1 MGGLPQRG
9 GCMNPLYRTTG
20 LPAVGWGCAAFQ
32 SFKDRMPFSGS
43 IRVILGENVLLGR
56 PEEKQEIRQA
66 LKQPYRLLHV
76 VLSFHPNLRIQLFH
90 GILSGFRAVAI
101 SANFEHGACV
111 ALNI

>member
-1 MGGLPQRG
+1 
-9 GCMNPLYRTTG
+9 
-20 LPAVGWGCAAFQ
+20 
-32 SFKDRMPFSGS
+32 MPFSGS
-43 IRVILGENVLLGR
+43 IRVMLGENVLLGR

-66 LKQPYRLLHV
+66 LVQPYRLLHV

>member
-1 MGGLPQRG
+1 
-9 GCMNPLYRTTG
+9 
-20 LPAVGWGCAAFQ
+20 
-32 SFKDRMPFSGS
+32 MPYSGS

-56 PEEKQEIRQA
+56 PQEKQEIRQA
-66 LKQPYRLLHV
+66 LVQPYRLLHV

-111 ALNI
+111 ALNIFTVFFFLVTRFSSVERATPDLRQPNSA